1 MLDDFNRRVSFDAT
15 PLLCC
20 YWGLARGLLLCLLC
34 TFPALPAHLVGISAV
49 VTHHLK
55 ALVGNV
61 LRNGDEYL
69 AR

>member
-1 MLDDFNRRVSFDAT
+1 MLDDFNRRARSRT
-15 PLLCC
+15 TLLLCC
-20 YWGLARGLLLCLLC
+20 CRRLARGLLLCTL
-34 TFPALPAHLVGISAV
+34 PALPAHLVGVLAV

-55 ALVGNV
+55 ALIRNV